1 MAHKDPQ
8 RAVRVDSELL
18 ARAEALVPRFAA
30 SDWGRMVRASGAA
43 VVKLA
48 LIRGLDALEV
58 ELPEA
63 PAPERKPKKG

>member
-1 MAHKDPQ
+1 MAHATPH

-18 ARAEALVPRFAA
+18 ARAEALVERFAA
-30 SDWGRMVRASGAA
+30 SDWGRMVRPSGAA

-48 LIRGLDALEV
+48 LIRGLDALEA

-63 PAPERKPKKG
+63 PEPPRRRRR